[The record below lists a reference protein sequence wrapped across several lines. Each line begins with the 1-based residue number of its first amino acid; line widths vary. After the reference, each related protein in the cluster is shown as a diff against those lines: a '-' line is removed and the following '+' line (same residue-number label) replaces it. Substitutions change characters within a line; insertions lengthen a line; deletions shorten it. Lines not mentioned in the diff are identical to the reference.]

1 MGAGVV
7 HQWGL
12 FPVSDL
18 STPVLLSVVG
28 SVLGMGVCPFT
39 WLESAVLWDVP
50 ILVSDWL
57 SADTDLELLHRFCT
71 SAPAKILFV
80 GADVL

>member
-1 MGAGVV
+1 M
-7 HQWGL
+7 L
-12 FPVSDL
+12 
-18 STPVLLSVVG
+18 VLLYAVG
-28 SVLGMGVCPFT
+28 SVLGMGVCPLT
-39 WLESAVLWDVP
+39 WPELAVLWDVP

-71 SAPAKILFV
+71 AAPAKILFV